1 MAVGRGVRI
10 SVNTLSMRLILTRQ
24 PFAEYC
30 NFPPGIPRGS
40 VVKNPPA
47 MQRCRRYGF
56 TPWVGK
62 IPWLRKWQPTPVFFT
77 WEIPWTVE
85 PGTLVVHGITKSQT
99 PLRIHAGTFYPVAV
113 GTNIK
118 YHLITQSFLLVSS
131 RQVFRTTRQFRP
143 FSLNPLLN
151 LILYCNTIYF

>member
-1 MAVGRGVRI
+1 MQTSQEDAATAGEVAVGRGVRI

-99 PLRIHAGTFYPVAV
+99 PLRIHAGTW
-113 GTNIK
+113 
-118 YHLITQSFLLVSS
+118 SLLRPESTPS
-131 RQVFRTTRQFRP
+131 TESPILLSLQLCLPGICSQPGSLDLRT
-143 FSLNPLLN
+143 
-151 LILYCNTIYF
+151 